1 MFSAKELRIMDA
13 PTADNEV
20 VLASMGGMPESKV
33 GGDTEMDGGPGESRE
48 GDVKAEEEEEWKWA
62 KEERGV
68 EREERGRGVG
78 WSET

>member
-1 MFSAKELRIMDA
+1 MDA

-20 VLASMGGMPESKV
+20 VLASMGGMPESKD

-48 GDVKAEEEEEWKWA
+48 VDVKAEEEEEGKWA
-62 KEERGV
+62 KEERG
-68 EREERGRGVG
+68 RRVG